1 MSTMTYDMEGL
12 LKLSVEKYLDI
23 VGKDTKLKHVSTPSL
38 PEETKKHKSRA
49 PCPGNPKNKKVCP
62 WCTHEFDPDAPLF
75 YEQGT
80 QGEDVSPGESERG
93 ALAPH
98 AASVLMK
105 LLYAARI
112 ARFDLLRSINS
123 LARNVTKW
131 TIDDDAKLYH
141 LMCYV
146 NSSLSK
152 RMTGWVGDNFNELTL
167 SLFADADFAG
177 CAQSLRSTSGSHM
190 HIQGNHTR
198 FPLSGGSK
206 RQGAKFRGSGGFG
219 AEKNEKRVERKKKD
233 LRFFPCPGQASASAP
248 YCS

>member
-131 TIDDDAKLYH
+131 TIDDDAK
-141 LMCYV
+141 V
-146 NSSLSK
+146 VSLN
-152 RMTGWVGDNFNELTL
+152 V
-167 SLFADADFAG
+167 
-177 CAQSLRSTSGSHM
+177 LREFQP
-190 HIQGNHTR
+190 I
-198 FPLSGGSK
+198 
-206 RQGAKFRGSGGFG
+206 
-219 AEKNEKRVERKKKD
+219 
-233 LRFFPCPGQASASAP
+233 
-248 YCS
+248 

>member
-1 MSTMTYDMEGL
+1 M
-12 LKLSVEKYLDI
+12 KLSVERYLDI

-49 PCPGNPKNKKVCP
+49 PCPGDPKKKVSCP
-62 WCTHEFDPDAPLF
+62 WCSHEFDPDAPEF
-75 YEQGT
+75 YKPGT
-80 QGEDVSPGESERG
+80 IGEDVSPGESARG

-131 TIDDDAKLYH
+131 TVDDDAKLYH

-152 RMTGWVGDNFNELTL
+152 RMTGWVGNKFDDCHYLYSQMRIL
-167 SLFADADFAG
+167 
-177 CAQSLRSTSGSHM
+177 
-190 HIQGNHTR
+190 QGVH
-198 FPLSGGSK
+198 K
-206 RQGAKFRGSGGFG
+206 H
-219 AEKNEKRVERKKKD
+219 
-233 LRFFPCPGQASASAP
+233 
-248 YCS
+248 

>member
-1 MSTMTYDMEGL
+1 MYFHKKLKLLLVIYVDDLKLAGPEENLTKGWEMLRSKLNIEPETDLGLYLGCVLRKGSTKLHDGTPVSTMTYDMEGL

-98 AASVLMK
+98 AA
-105 LLYAARI
+105 A
-112 ARFDLLRSINS
+112 
-123 LARNVTKW
+123 
-131 TIDDDAKLYH
+131 
-141 LMCYV
+141 C
-146 NSSLSK
+146 
-152 RMTGWVGDNFNELTL
+152 
-167 SLFADADFAG
+167 
-177 CAQSLRSTSGSHM
+177 
-190 HIQGNHTR
+190 
-198 FPLSGGSK
+198 
-206 RQGAKFRGSGGFG
+206 
-219 AEKNEKRVERKKKD
+219 
-233 LRFFPCPGQASASAP
+233 
-248 YCS
+248 